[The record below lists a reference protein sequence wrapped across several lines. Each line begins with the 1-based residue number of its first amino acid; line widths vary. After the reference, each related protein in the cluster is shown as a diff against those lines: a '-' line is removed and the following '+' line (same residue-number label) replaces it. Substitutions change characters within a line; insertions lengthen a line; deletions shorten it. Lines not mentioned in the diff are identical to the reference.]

1 GDKLNLWRGWAI
13 NPQRGSWRRLRRH
26 IYEVLANKDKKSFK
40 YIIKWVAWALQNP
53 DKQAEVAL
61 VFHGGR
67 GTGRGMFGRMLVDIF
82 GQHGWHIASREHF
95 VGRFNAH
102 LMYCAMLFVDEA
114 YWPGDKQG
122 EGILKNRVTEGT
134 LTVEPKGID
143 PMRMPN
149 RLKVIIASNEKWIVP
164 AGVDERRLAV
174 FNVSEKYKQK
184 TEYFV
189 PLYAEMESGGI
200 AAMMHDLL
208 AMDLRGWHPRKDVPK
223 TEALR
228 EQQERSLSPEE
239 HWWLSLLH
247 NGELPGP
254 EHKKP
259 IPSSNPRVRADYA
272 PGNQLLATSAAL
284 LEHARERNIRVKQ

>member
-1 GDKLNLWRGWAI
+1 RHDAALRIGGFLARAGWDGEAISNFVGIVANAVGDEECRDRERAARDAFEEHSRGGNVAGLPKLIDLLGEEVAKQIAKLVEYREADTGELLERMNESYCVVPINGKVRVMAWEQDEGEVRQTPVFYSFLDFGNLHNHKRVTEKQGEGTWWLYNRERRQYGGLVFRPGQSSIVGDKLNLWRGWAI

-26 IYEVLANKDKKSFK
+26 IYEVLANKDKKTFK

-122 EGILKNRVTEGT
+122 
-134 LTVEPKGID
+134 
-143 PMRMPN
+143 
-149 RLKVIIASNEKWIVP
+149 
-164 AGVDERRLAV
+164 
-174 FNVSEKYKQK
+174 
-184 TEYFV
+184 
-189 PLYAEMESGGI
+189 
-200 AAMMHDLL
+200 
-208 AMDLRGWHPRKDVPK
+208 
-223 TEALR
+223 
-228 EQQERSLSPEE
+228 
-239 HWWLSLLH
+239 
-247 NGELPGP
+247 
-254 EHKKP
+254 
-259 IPSSNPRVRADYA
+259 
-272 PGNQLLATSAAL
+272 
-284 LEHARERNIRVKQ
+284 